1 MGELNLGLLEWGSY
15 SASLFTVKMISP
27 KVKYWLLNS
36 NPDVSATDVQNKL
49 VAKDNEIQSLHSKL
63 TDTMVSKQQLEQRML
78 QLLEAEQKRASEKDS
93 MQMQVQVVLLKCFK
107 GLGFFL
113 SVCVCGNTEISLK
126 CCFSKAFPLNKGWK
140 NSVCEVTPCV
150 QCCEEV
156 WGHLTPEEHL
166 GQVRKRCWPHFPS
179 CEMIHGLG
187 NTLGEQ
193 PWTFDVCVIS
203 LLLASGGERQGGRN
217 SWGLQGNQM
226 DYGGAGN
233 AFPWYRTGSGASTL
247 TGWL

>member
-1 MGELNLGLLEWGSY
+1 M
-15 SASLFTVKMISP
+15 
-27 KVKYWLLNS
+27 
-36 NPDVSATDVQNKL
+36 QNKL

-78 QLLEAEQKRASEKDS
+78 QLLEAEQKRATEEDS
-93 MQMQVQVVLLKCFK
+93 MQMQVQVVFPKRFK

-113 SVCVCGNTEISLK
+113 SLCVCGNTEISLK
-126 CCFSKAFPLNKGWK
+126 CWFSKAFPLNKGWK
-140 NSVCEVTPCV
+140 SLAYEVRPRVWCF
-150 QCCEEV
+150 EEV
-156 WGHLTPEEHL
+156 WGHS
-166 GQVRKRCWPHFPS
+166 GQVRKRCWAHFPS
-179 CEMIHGLG
+179 CEMLHGVG

-203 LLLASGGERQGGRN
+203 LLPASGVERQPGHN

-233 AFPWYRTGSGASTL
+233 VFPWYRTGSGASTP

>member
-113 SVCVCGNTEISLK
+113 SLLCL
-126 CCFSKAFPLNKGWK
+126 WK
-140 NSVCEVTPCV
+140 HRNI
-150 QCCEEV
+150 
-156 WGHLTPEEHL
+156 PE
-166 GQVRKRCWPHFPS
+166 
-179 CEMIHGLG
+179 M
-187 NTLGEQ
+187 
-193 PWTFDVCVIS
+193 
-203 LLLASGGERQGGRN
+203 LL
-217 SWGLQGNQM
+217 
-226 DYGGAGN
+226 
-233 AFPWYRTGSGASTL
+233 
-247 TGWL
+247 